1 MDSVEQPLQ
10 HVDRHGTAVDEA
22 VAFYEH
28 VYGSQDIHIGDAA
41 TEGFSWRYRAVGD
54 GDVTVGT
61 SSVAARRWGT
71 IDPADDYVLA
81 WASAPG
87 IRLDTG
93 SSAPVDML
101 PGVPVMY
108 PAGRDFTFSAAPTVQ
123 HLIRFDRSFLESV
136 AAARQGDLP
145 APLQFARQPDPD
157 ALRQLR
163 AVIATA
169 AGALLDPA
177 TDRDRR
183 SVLNTTVAEAVAATF
198 DARPV
203 PPSGLLS
210 DGPATMRLAQEW
222 MVANARRPITIT
234 DVSVAAG
241 VAVRSL
247 QASFRRHTGS
257 SPMHFLRQVR
267 LHRVRAEL
275 SAADPDTTTV
285 AQIAVGWGV
294 GHLGRFSGTYA
305 ATFGEP
311 PSATLRRRRSA

>member
-1 MDSVEQPLQ
+1 MDSVEQPLV
-10 HVDRHGTAVDEA
+10 HVDRRGCAVDEA
-22 VAFYEH
+22 VAFYER
-28 VYGSQDIHIGDAA
+28 VYSSRDISIGQAA
-41 TEGFSWRYRAVGD
+41 AEGFSWRYRVVGD
-54 GDVTVGT
+54 DAVTVGT

-71 IDPADDYVLA
+71 IEPGDDYVLA

-87 IRLDTG
+87 IRLDTA
-93 SSAPVDML
+93 SSDPVDML

-108 PAGRDFTFSAAPTVQ
+108 PAGRSFTFDAAPTVQ
-123 HLIRFDRSFLESV
+123 HVIRFDRTFLDSV

-145 APLQFARQPDPD
+145 APLQFARHPDPD
-157 ALRQLR
+157 ALQRLKT
-163 AVIATA
+163 VVSGA
-169 AGALLDPA
+169 AGALLDPT
-177 TDRDRR
+177 TDRARR
-183 SVLNTTVAEAVAATF
+183 AALGTTVAEAVVLAF
-198 DARPV
+198 DAVPV
-203 PPSGLLS
+203 PPSRLLS
-210 DGPATMRLAQEW
+210 GGPATMRIAQEW

-234 DVSVAAG
+234 DVSEAAG

-247 QASFRRHTGS
+247 QASFRRHTGA

-275 SAADPDTTTV
+275 TAADASTTTV
-285 AQIAVGWGV
+285 AQVALGWGV

>member
-1 MDSVEQPLQ
+1 MDSVEQPLV
-10 HVDRHGTAVDEA
+10 HVDRRGIAVDEA
-22 VAFYEH
+22 VAFYEG
-28 VYGSQDIHIGDAA
+28 VYSSQDIHIGDAA
-41 TEGFSWRYRAVGD
+41 SEGFSWRYRAVGD
-54 GDVTVGT
+54 DHVTVGT

-71 IDPADDYVLA
+71 IDPGDDYVLA

-87 IRLDTG
+87 ILLDTG
-93 SSAPVDML
+93 SSDPVEML

-108 PAGRDFTFSAAPTVQ
+108 PAGRDFTFRAAPTVQ
-123 HLIRFDRSFLESV
+123 HVIRFDRTFLQSV

-145 APLQFARQPDPD
+145 APLQFARHPDPA

-163 AVIATA
+163 AVVSASA
-169 AGALLDPA
+169 AALFDP
-177 TDRDRR
+177 TTGRDRR
-183 SVLNTTVAEAVAATF
+183 SALDTTVAEAVVGTF

-203 PPSGLLS
+203 PPTGLLS
-210 DGPATMRLAQEW
+210 AGPATMRLAQEW

-247 QASFRRHTGS
+247 QASFRRHTGA

-275 SAADPDTTTV
+275 SAADPDTATV

-294 GHLGRFSGTYA
+294 GHLGRFSGAYA

-311 PSATLRRRRSA
+311 PSATLRRRRSV

>member
-1 MDSVEQPLQ
+1 MDSVEQPLV
-10 HVDRHGTAVDEA
+10 HVDRRGLAVDEA

-28 VYGSQDIHIGDAA
+28 VYASQDIHIGEAA
-41 TEGFSWRYRAVGD
+41 TEGFSWRYRSIGD

-71 IDPADDYVLA
+71 IDPGDDYVLA

-93 SSAPVDML
+93 SSDPVDML

-123 HLIRFDRSFLESV
+123 HVIRFDRTFLESV

-145 APLQFARQPDPD
+145 APLQFARHPDPGS
-157 ALRQLR
+157 LQQLR
-163 AVIATA
+163 TVIAAA
-169 AGALLDPA
+169 AGALLDPT
-177 TDRDRR
+177 TDHDRR
-183 SVLNTTVAEAVAATF
+183 SACNTTVAEAVAATF
-198 DARPV
+198 DARPI
-203 PPSGLLS
+203 PPAGLLS
-210 DGPATMRLAQEW
+210 DGPATMRIAQEW

-247 QASFRRHTGS
+247 QASFRRHTGA

-275 SAADPDTTTV
+275 SAADPDTATV
-285 AQIAVGWGV
+285 AQIALGWGV

-311 PSATLRRRRSA
+311 PSVTLRRRRSA

>member
-1 MDSVEQPLQ
+1 MDSVEQPLV
-10 HVDRHGTAVDEA
+10 HVDHRGFAIDEA
-22 VAFYEH
+22 VAFYEG
-28 VYGSQDIHIGDAA
+28 VYSSHDIHIGEPAA
-41 TEGFSWRYRAVGD
+41 EGFSWRYRAVGD
-54 GDVTVGT
+54 DDVTVGT

-71 IDPADDYVLA
+71 IEPGDDYVLA

-93 SSAPVDML
+93 SADPIEMQ

-108 PAGRDFTFSAAPTVQ
+108 PAGRAFAFDAAPTAQ
-123 HLIRFDRSFLESV
+123 HVIRFDRSFLESV
-136 AAARQGDLP
+136 AAAREGDLP
-145 APLQFARQPDPD
+145 APLRFARDPDPD
-157 ALRQLR
+157 ALHRLR
-163 AVIATA
+163 TVIAGA
-169 AGALLDPA
+169 AAALLDPR

-183 SVLNTTVAEAVAATF
+183 TTLNTTVAEAVVDTFRAA
-198 DARPV
+198 PV
-203 PPSGLLS
+203 APSGLLS
-210 DGPATMRLAQEW
+210 DGPATMRIAQEW

-234 DVSVAAG
+234 DVSEAAG

-247 QASFRRHTGS
+247 QASFRRHTGA

-275 SAADPDTTTV
+275 TAADPDVTTV
-285 AQIAVGWGV
+285 AQVALGWGV

-311 PSATLRRRRSA
+311 PSVTLRRRRTV